1 MKTSSEGTL
10 IHAFFSAG
18 ELADNLLN
26 SKLNYRARINAN
38 FHELIR
44 EIYREILED
53 YKIGEREYRSV
64 KLSKSILNEIKIIK
78 YSYNR
83 DLGKILHELFGYENG
98 THIYKRHYLYE
109 DKIYV
114 IEGKPDRVYRNKN
127 GEITVEEFKTYRI
140 KSVRYHQLLRGV
152 FQLGVYGYL
161 CETENGKLVL
171 LDVSNGILE
180 TFYYS
185 YPFISQEKLVR
196 DAIDAS
202 IKTQINRS

>member
-18 ELADNLLN
+18 ELAYNLLN
-26 SKLNYRARINAN
+26 SKLNYRARRNTN

-64 KLSKSILNEIKIIK
+64 KLSKSILKEIKERIK
-78 YSYNR
+78 YNYKWG
-83 DLGKILHELFGYENG
+83 LGKILHELFGYENG
-98 THIYKRHYLYE
+98 TYIYERFYLYE
-109 DKIYV
+109 DKMHV
-114 IEGKPDRVYRNKN
+114 IRGAPDRVFRNGN
-127 GEITVEEFKTYRI
+127 GEITVEEFKTYRREN
-140 KSVRYHQLLRGV
+140 VRYHQVLRGV

-161 CETENGKLVL
+161 CETENGRLVL

-180 TFYYS
+180 IFYYS
-185 YPFISQEKLVR
+185 YPLTSQEKLIR

-202 IKTQINRS
+202 IKKSNK